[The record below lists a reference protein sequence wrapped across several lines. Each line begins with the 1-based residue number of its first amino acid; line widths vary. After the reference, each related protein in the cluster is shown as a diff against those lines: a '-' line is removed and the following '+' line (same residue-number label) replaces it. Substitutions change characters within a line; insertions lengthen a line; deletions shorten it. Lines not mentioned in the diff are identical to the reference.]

1 MSHLIEEILDHNR
14 AFVANREY
22 EGFHADRLPGKKLAV
37 ITCMDT
43 RLTELLPAAL
53 GVKNGDIK
61 LIKTAG
67 GVVSHPFG
75 SVMRSI
81 LLCVYELG
89 IEEIAII
96 GHHDCGMCGMEHET
110 LTRKMIDRGIPER
123 RLRRLEFYGVDIEKW
138 LKGFD
143 DEKES
148 VLQTMRFVLNHP
160 LLPKGLAVHGLLID
174 PSTGNLNLLATEVTT
189 GG

>member
-1 MSHLIEEILDHNR
+1 MSSLIEEILEHNK
-14 AFVANREY
+14 AFVASREY
-22 EGFHADRLPGKKLAV
+22 ESFRTSKLPDRKLAV

-81 LLCVYELG
+81 ILCVYELG

-96 GHHDCGMCGMEHET
+96 GHHDCGMRGMGHEN
-110 LTRKMIDRGIPER
+110 LSRLMIDRGIPER
-123 RLRRLEFYGVDIEKW
+123 RLQRLEFYGVDIEK
-138 LKGFD
+138 
-143 DEKES
+143 
-148 VLQTMRFVLNHP
+148 
-160 LLPKGLAVHGLLID
+160 
-174 PSTGNLNLLATEVTT
+174 
-189 GG
+189 